1 MRLSK
6 SSLDLALI
14 IGIIRHMRKI
24 VFYISIVLFAGFI
37 ILSKTFS
44 PLWLLLLVIALL
56 WSYRHSKE
64 IRPLFILAVFFFIL
78 YFISHYF
85 AILVPFI
92 VGAGLAY
99 ILAPLIGVIEK
110 RKIPR
115 AVAILMFL
123 IPIIA
128 VFPLL
133 FFLMVSGIISELQI
147 LIEKIPYAI
156 QQVQISSSALIERLL
171 ELGIE
176 IDPNIIA
183 NTITSHISNI
193 IAGVF
198 TTIGQIGKGIGSIIT
213 IIYNLVFIPLSAYL
227 FLADREKIVTWFQNL
242 FSIKDQK
249 RMNQFFNRLNFSLAR
264 FFRGSLLL
272 MFIVGFIVGFS
283 LWLLGIKYYLLL
295 GLIAGICN
303 LIPNIGYILSFIP
316 AILIGLLSPSPV
328 INLIKIISVYSGE
341 QLLENFLLG
350 PVIIGK
356 SSNLHP
362 VVVMISLIL
371 GGTMFGFWGVL
382 LAVPMTIVIREFLNS
397 FLELNF

>member
-1 MRLSK
+1 
-6 SSLDLALI
+6 
-14 IGIIRHMRKI
+14 MRKI
-24 VFYISIVLFAGFI
+24 VFYISIVLFAGFLV
-37 ILSKTFS
+37 LSKTFS
-44 PLWLLLLVIALL
+44 PLWLLLLVITLL

-64 IRPLFILAVFFFIL
+64 IRPLFILAVFFFVL
-78 YFISHYF
+78 YFIFHYF
-85 AILVPFI
+85 AILIPFI
-92 VGAGLAY
+92 IGAGLAY
-99 ILAPLIGVIEK
+99 ILAPLVGVIEK

-115 AVAILMFL
+115 PVAILVFL
-123 IPIIA
+123 LPIIA

-147 LIEKIPYAI
+147 LIEKMPYAI
-156 QQVQISSSALIERLL
+156 QQIQISSSALIEKLV

-183 NTITSHISNI
+183 KTITSHTSNI
-193 IAGVF
+193 IAGFFATV
-198 TTIGQIGKGIGSIIT
+198 GQIGKGIGSLLAV
-213 IIYNLVFIPLSAYL
+213 IYNLVFIPLSTYL

-242 FSIKDQK
+242 FSAKDQK
-249 RMNQFFNRLNFSLAR
+249 RMNKFFSRLNISLSR

-316 AILIGLLSPSPV
+316 AILIGLLSPSPLM
-328 INLIKIISVYSGE
+328 NLVKIIAVYGGE
-341 QLLENFLLG
+341 QLLENFFLG
-350 PVIIGK
+350 PMIIGK

-362 VVVMISLIL
+362 VVVMIALIL
-371 GGTMFGFWGVL
+371 GGAMFGFWGVL

>member
-1 MRLSK
+1 
-6 SSLDLALI
+6 
-14 IGIIRHMRKI
+14 MRKI

>member
-1 MRLSK
+1 
-6 SSLDLALI
+6 
-14 IGIIRHMRKI
+14 MRKI

-37 ILSKTFS
+37 VLSKTFS
-44 PLWLLLLVIALL
+44 PLWLLLLIIALL
-56 WSYRHSKE
+56 WSYRHNKE
-64 IRPLFILAVFFFIL
+64 IRPLFMLTVFFFIL
-78 YFISHYF
+78 YFIFTYF
-85 AILVPFI
+85 VILVPFI
-92 VGAGLAY
+92 IGAGLAY
-99 ILAPLIGVIEK
+99 ILAPLVGVIEN

-115 AVAILMFL
+115 AIAILMFL
-123 IPIIA
+123 LPIIA

-156 QQVQISSSALIERLL
+156 QQIQISSSALIEKLL

-176 IDPNIIA
+176 IDPNIVA

-193 IAGVF
+193 IAGIF
-198 TTIGQIGKGIGSIIT
+198 TTIGQIGKGIGSIIAV
-213 IIYNLVFIPLSAYL
+213 IYNLVFIPLSAYL
-227 FLADREKIVTWFQNL
+227 FLADREKIVSWFQNL
-242 FSIKDQK
+242 FSTKDQK
-249 RMNQFFNRLNFSLAR
+249 SMNKFFSRLNLSLAQ

-328 INLIKIISVYSGE
+328 MNLVKIVSVYGGE

-356 SSNLHP
+356 SSHLHP
-362 VVVMISLIL
+362 VVVMIALIL
-371 GGTMFGFWGVL
+371 GGTMFGFGGVL
-382 LAVPMTIVIREFLNS
+382 LAVPMIIVIREFLNS